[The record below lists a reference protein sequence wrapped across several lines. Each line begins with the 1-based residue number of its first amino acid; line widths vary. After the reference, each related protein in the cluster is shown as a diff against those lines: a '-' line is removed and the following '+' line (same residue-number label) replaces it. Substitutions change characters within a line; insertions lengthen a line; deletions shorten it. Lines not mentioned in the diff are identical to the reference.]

1 MSTIGTFTKSE
12 NGYTGTVRT
21 LNVNVKVKFV
31 PNDKTS
37 SKGPDYRVLA
47 GSYELGA
54 AWAKTSQSDR
64 PYLSISLDDPSFP
77 AAIHARLVEGDDGS
91 YQLRSEEHTSELQS
105 LMRISYAVFCLKNKN
120 NSQ

>member
-91 YQLRSEEHTSELQS
+91 YQLIWSRPSGDRSEEPTSDLQS
-105 LMRISYAVFCLKNKN
+105 LMRNSYA
-120 NSQ
+120 

>member
-37 SKGPDYRVLA
+37 DKGPDYRVLA
-47 GSYELGA
+47 GNYELGA
-54 AWAKTSQSDR
+54 AWAKTSQADR
-64 PYLSISLDDPSFP
+64 PYLSVSPDDPSFP
-77 AAIHARLVEGDDGS
+77 AALYARLVERKSVVEG
-91 YQLRSEEHTSELQS
+91 TSVSVRVDLGRC
-105 LMRISYAVFCLKNKN
+105 RICEKKKKEN
-120 NSQ
+120 

>member
-12 NGYTGTVRT
+12 NGYTCTVRT

-47 GSYELGA
+47 
-54 AWAKTSQSDR
+54 
-64 PYLSISLDDPSFP
+64 
-77 AAIHARLVEGDDGS
+77 
-91 YQLRSEEHTSELQS
+91 RSEEHTSELQS
-105 LMRISYAVFCLKNKN
+105 LMRISYAVFCLKNKKKYIN
-120 NSQ
+120 NNNTNYQDYLIILLYIFYVNLHI